1 MRRPKSVLGMFLL
14 VGVIFLLV
22 IGLMSLLLPLFGYGE
37 DPEPEPITEAEPIV
51 EEPSYTLPGVFSVAE
66 GWKRY
71 NHEGF
76 EALRGV
82 DVSSHQGAVDW
93 QALRR
98 DGAQFAMLRA
108 GYRGYTDGGL
118 FEDPLFRSN
127 AEAAASEGIAL
138 GVYFFSQAI
147 TVEEAEAE
155 ARFVLELLEG
165 LDITWPIA
173 FDWEPVEAEART
185 DNLSGRDMTA
195 CALAFCQVIREAGY
209 TPAIYTNQAQSRLY
223 YGYAAEELA
232 DIHIWLADYQDTP
245 EFDHTFHMWQY
256 TDAGTL
262 AGVDVPI
269 DLNLSFVDY
278 ASERTTR

>member
-1 MRRPKSVLGMFLL
+1 MRRPKTVLGMVLL
-14 VGVIFLLV
+14 VGMAFLLLV
-22 IGLMSLLLPLFGYGE
+22 GLMSLLLPLFGYGE
-37 DPEPEPITEAEPIV
+37 EPEPAELAEP
-51 EEPSYTLPGVFSVAE
+51 EDTAPAPSNTLPGTFAETAE
-66 GWKRY
+66 GWKSY
-71 NHEGF
+71 SYKGF

-82 DVSSHQGAVDW
+82 DVSSHQGEIDW

-98 DGAQFAMLRA
+98 DGAEFAILRA

-127 AEAAASEGIAL
+127 AQAALDEGIDV

-165 LDITWPIA
+165 LEITWPIA

-185 DNLSGRDMTA
+185 DGLSGRDMTA
-195 CALAFCQVIREAGY
+195 CALVFCEVIREAGY

-223 YGYAAEELA
+223 YGYAAEELET
-232 DIHIWLADYQDTP
+232 IHIWLADYQDTP
-245 EFDHTFHMWQY
+245 VFDYPFQLWQY
-256 TDAGTL
+256 TDAGAL
-262 AGVDVPI
+262 NGVNVPI

-278 ASERTTR
+278 GK